1 MLTLTARLSVVA
13 GVLLLIP
20 ALSHAHDPHG
30 GDLWVAVSGEGQLKL
45 SPLGF
50 DPDHAVVVL
59 PAGSVWY
66 PGWSDDHPGFD
77 VISADDP
84 EHDCHTLSSG
94 AVIWLEILDVDPAFI
109 IWYGFTPL
117 GPGNLQQLGSMPG
130 GIHLHLNWNINDQQP
145 DFDPLRVH
153 WRATVRLV
161 DTGST
166 GYGDSEDFTM
176 VFSNVECLSGDVN
189 GDGLVNSFDI
199 DPFVLVLTDP
209 AAGTAEQRCAADAN
223 RDGVIN
229 VFDIDPFVELLTS

>member
-1 MLTLTARLSVVA
+1 MLALTTRLSVA
-13 GVLLLIP
+13 ACVLLLVP
-20 ALSHAHDPHG
+20 ALSHAHDPHA
-30 GDLWVAVSGEGQLKL
+30 GDLWVAVSGEEQLKL

-59 PAGSVWY
+59 EEGSIWY

-77 VISADDP
+77 AISTDDP
-84 EHDCHTLSSG
+84 EHDCYMLSSG
-94 AVIWLEILDVDPAFI
+94 AVIWLEIVDVDPAFI

-117 GPGNLQQLGSMPG
+117 GPGDLQQLGSMPG
-130 GIHLHLNWNINDQQP
+130 GIHLHLNWNINNEHP

-153 WRATVRLV
+153 WRATLRLV

-166 GYGDSEDFTM
+166 GYADSEDFTM